1 MASPARHFK
10 APFLAKERCWAAA
23 DLFRQQHCLGN
34 EIPVDVL
41 ALVEF
46 ELGLE
51 IRTIT
56 GLKEDADVDALLL
69 GDWKT
74 LIVDQQQFLDD
85 RFIHRLRFSI
95 AHELGHFVLHKE
107 VFDRIPRSNA
117 DEWIAFML
125 DMPEREYRMLEMHA
139 NEFAGRFLVPLEH
152 LNNQFA
158 AVLEE
163 LELNGLNRKQLLD
176 EHISYL
182 CVPLARHFAVS
193 QDMIERRLLKEGL
206 WPLQL

>member
-1 MASPARHFK
+1 MALSARHFK
-10 APFLAKERCWAAA
+10 APFLSKETCWAAA
-23 DLFRQQHCLGN
+23 DQFRQRYCPQG

-46 ELGLE
+46 ELDLE

-74 LIVDQQQFLDD
+74 LIVDHQQFLDD
-85 RFIHRLRFSI
+85 RFTNRLRFSI
-95 AHELGHFVLHKE
+95 AHELGHFARHKE
-107 VFDRIPRSNA
+107 VFQSIPRKSA
-117 DEWIAFML
+117 DEWISFVL
-125 DMPEREYRMLEMHA
+125 EMPEKEYGLLEFHA
-139 NEFAGRFLVPLEH
+139 NEFAGRLLVPIENLTT
-152 LNNQFA
+152 QFNS
-158 AVLEE
+158 VLDE
-163 LELNGLNRKQLLD
+163 LESTGFKRQQLSD

-193 QDMIERRLLKEGL
+193 QDVMERRLSKEKL
-206 WPLQL
+206 WPLA